1 MTNPMS
7 LNVNETMKNLNWI
20 AADWGTSHLRLWLM
34 DEQDKVLHHVS
45 SDRGMSTLTPDQYE
59 STLIDLIGD
68 ALPAQGRIPVVCC
81 GMAGSRQ
88 GWLEAPYAKVPCAPP
103 SIGEATQVPTDDSR
117 LSVYILPGIMQL
129 PVADVMRGEE
139 TQIAGFLSKNPE
151 FDGVICLPGTHC
163 KWAHISA
170 GEVVSF
176 RTFMTGE
183 LFALICNTSVLRH
196 SVNEDGWDTKAF
208 ETAVSDAISRPSAVS
223 GNLFSIRAESLLC
236 DLDSAAARSRISGML
251 IGIELAAARPYW
263 LGQDVVIV
271 GESGI
276 ATAYSTALAQQGAM
290 ARSVT
295 AEDMTINGLSAAH
308 AKLIEMTP

>member
-1 MTNPMS
+1 MANIMT
-7 LNVNETMKNLNWI
+7 LNVNSEANTLSWI

-34 DEQDKVLHHVS
+34 DDQNKVLHHVS
-45 SDRGMSTLTPDQYE
+45 SDRGMSTLTSDQYE

-68 ALPAQGRIPVVCC
+68 ALPEQGNIPVVCC

-88 GWLEAPYAKVPCAPP
+88 GWLEAPYTKVPCAPP
-103 SIGEATQVPTDDSR
+103 SIGEATQVATKDPR
-117 LSVYILPGIMQL
+117 LSVYILPGIKQL

-139 TQIAGFLSKNPE
+139 TQIAGFLFENPD

-163 KWAHISA
+163 KWVHISA

-183 LFALICNTSVLRH
+183 LFALICDKSVLRH
-196 SVNEDGWDTKAF
+196 SVGEEGWDAEAF

-236 DLDSAAARSRISGML
+236 DLGSAAARSRISGML

-276 ATAYSTALAQQGAM
+276 ATAYGSALAQQGAM

-308 AKLIEMTP
+308 AKLIEMTQ

>member
-1 MTNPMS
+1 MAQ
-7 LNVNETMKNLNWI
+7 TMDNLSWI

-34 DEQDKVLHHVS
+34 DDQGTVLRHIG
-45 SDRGMSTLTPDQYE
+45 SDRGMSSLKSHEFEP
-59 STLIDLIGD
+59 TLIDLIGD
-68 ALPAQGRIPVVCC
+68 SLPDQGSIPVVCC

-88 GWLEAPYAKVPCAPP
+88 GWAEAPYSKAPCAPP
-103 SIGEATQVPTDDSR
+103 SIYQATQVQTTDPR
-117 LSVYILPGIMQL
+117 ITVFLLPGIKQL
-129 PVADVMRGEE
+129 PAADVMRGEE
-139 TQIAGFLSKNPE
+139 TQISGFLAETPD

-163 KWAHISA
+163 KWVHISA

-183 LFALICNTSVLRH
+183 LFALICNSSVLRH
-196 SVNEDGWDTKAF
+196 SVNDDGWDADAF
-208 ETAVSDAISRPSAVS
+208 EAAVSDAASRPAAVA

-236 DLDSAAARSRISGML
+236 DLDSVAARSRVSGLL

-276 ATAYSTALAQQGAM
+276 ATAYEAGLAQQGAM
-290 ARSVT
+290 ARRVT
-295 AEDMTINGLSAAH
+295 AENMTLNGLRAAN
-308 AKLIEMTP
+308 AKLAEMTP